1 MPLKLKTIDKHSRR
15 GKIDDKLFPS
25 LDMEGPVQATH
36 DLNRLMGGLLV
47 FTAMLLAL
55 LIAGLVTGV
64 GQETAVAHPKFAP
77 MQQGIDAGT
86 LGAPV
91 WTGYAVGLLI
101 IGMLWVTMQ
110 VGIHSQHWLRTA
122 ISVWTISYVFVFIA
136 LMIAYDTYE
145 EGKTTIVAGFTEP
158 TAWLVYG
165 VAIYPWIPL
174 LMFTYAFKQ
183 AYFGPEDQARF
194 DEIMTNFQLD
204 RTVEED
210 N

>member
-1 MPLKLKTIDKHSRR
+1 MSPELKTTGKHSRR
-15 GKIDDKLFPS
+15 GKMDDKLLSS
-25 LDMEGPVQATH
+25 LDMEDPVQTTH
-36 DLNRLMGGLLV
+36 NLNRLMGVLLV
-47 FTAMLLAL
+47 FTAMLLML

-64 GQETAVAHPKFAP
+64 GQETAVAHPEFSP
-77 MQQGIDAGT
+77 MQRGIDAGT

-110 VGIHSQHWLRTA
+110 VGVHSRHWLRNA

-136 LMIAYDTYE
+136 LMIAYDAYV
-145 EGKTTIVAGFTEP
+145 EGETTIVAGFTEP
-158 TAWLVYG
+158 VAWLVYG
-165 VAIYPWIPL
+165 VSLYPWIPL

-194 DEIMTNFQLD
+194 DEILTNFQLD

-210 N
+210 A